1 MARVVSVVSCKH
13 AGQLQQFPSWLKKQ
27 VNFLH
32 LDISNSNISDVIP
45 DSFWNLPSRLFN
57 ISRSIPSCL
66 NNFTT
71 MANLESSIATIVL
84 GYVYPDI
91 YDINSNI
98 VKYGGFFDDHL
109 GEIPQEIASLQGLI
123 TLNLSRNTL
132 RGCIIWEIG
141 QLKVMESLDLST
153 NLSGEISKS
162 MSDLSFLS
170 VLDLSN
176 NNLFR
181 RIPLNTQLQ
190 SFDATSYS
198 GNPRL
203 CRTPLKKCPGDELP
217 KSPKNSNI
225 ENRSES
231 DKGLFE
237 PLWFFTGMATGF
249 FVGFWGAFV
258 SLLINRSLRHG

>member
-1 MARVVSVVSCKH
+1 
-13 AGQLQQFPSWLKKQ
+13 
-27 VNFLH
+27 
-32 LDISNSNISDVIP
+32 
-45 DSFWNLPSRLFN
+45 
-57 ISRSIPSCL
+57 
-66 NNFTT
+66 
-71 MANLESSIATIVL
+71 MANLESSIATIML

-91 YDINSNI
+91 YGINSNI

-123 TLNLSRNTL
+123 SLNLSRNTL
-132 RGCIIWEIG
+132 SGCIIREIG
-141 QLKVMESLDLST
+141 QLKAMESLDLST
-153 NLSGEISKS
+153 NNLSGEISKS
-162 MSDLSFLS
+162 MFDLYFLC

-181 RIPLNTQLQ
+181 RIPLSTQLQ

-203 CRTPLKKCPGDELP
+203 CRTPLKKCPGNELP

-237 PLWFFTGMATGF
+237 PVVFTGMATGF

-258 SLLINRSLRHG
+258 SLLINKSLRHGYFQLVKKLGDWIRLSLQRRV

>member
-1 MARVVSVVSCKH
+1 
-13 AGQLQQFPSWLKKQ
+13 
-27 VNFLH
+27 
-32 LDISNSNISDVIP
+32 
-45 DSFWNLPSRLFN
+45 
-57 ISRSIPSCL
+57 
-66 NNFTT
+66 

-132 RGCIIWEIG
+132 SGCIIREIG
-141 QLKVMESLDLST
+141 RLKAMESLDLST
-153 NLSGEISKS
+153 NNLSGEISKS

-170 VLDLSN
+170 VLDLPN

-181 RIPLNTQLQ
+181 RIPLSTQLQ

-237 PLWFFTGMATGF
+237 PVVFERWIFSIGEEVRRLDQIEFATQTLILKDKSAQCF
-249 FVGFWGAFV
+249 PFDFERQKYTMLSIFLNMLVGV
-258 SLLINRSLRHG
+258 CLLI